1 MASRQEILIAQL
13 QGAFRRLPTRK
24 EEATLTLGK
33 AVPNTLT
40 LLALCIGLS
49 TVPLAMSGRFVAAVT
64 CVFLAGVCDGLDGPV
79 ARALQSTS
87 RFGAEL
93 DSLCDLVN
101 FGVAPT
107 IILYLWRFA
116 ALGWQGWAL
125 SLVWC
130 LCMASRLARFNAG
143 VDFNQ
148 AKWSRNFFMGVPA
161 PAGAFLACAPI
172 VLSFRDA
179 ASPWLQLQFLVPY
192 HLLCCFLLIS
202 DVPTFSSKMIH
213 RGMFVGAPR
222 KLLAAAALAALA
234 YAVWR
239 DVWLLYLVAA
249 AVYMA
254 SFPIAQYN
262 FAVLA
267 AENQLHPGKDD

>member
-1 MASRQEILIAQL
+1 VSSRDILVAQL
-13 QGAFRRLPTRK
+13 QGAFRRVPTRK

-33 AVPNTLT
+33 TVPNTLT
-40 LLALCIGLS
+40 LLALVIGLS
-49 TVPLAMSGRFVAAVT
+49 TVPLAIEERFAAAVA

-79 ARALQSTS
+79 ARALNSTS

-107 IILYLWRFA
+107 ILLYLWRFA
-116 ALGWQGWAL
+116 TLGWQGWAL
-125 SLVWC
+125 SLIWC
-130 LCMASRLARFNAG
+130 LCMACRLARFNAG

-161 PAGAFLACAPI
+161 PAGAFLACAPM

-179 ASPWLQLQFLVPY
+179 ASPYLATKFLVPY
-192 HLLCCFLLIS
+192 HVLCCFLLVS

-213 RGMFVGAPR
+213 RGMFAGAPR
-222 KLLAAAALAALA
+222 KLAAAAAAAALV
-234 YAVWR
+234 YAVWL
-239 DVWLLYLVAA
+239 DVWLVYLVAA
-249 AVYMA
+249 AVYMT
-254 SFPIAQYN
+254 SFPVAQYH

-267 AENQLHPGKDD
+267 AEHHAHPEKPE